1 MDNQKSLIEIIDR
14 YSDCLSDDFNKK
26 GKSTNKPEGF
36 VRIYE
41 IINDKKELVGEHNL
55 VVYLGREWLLTR
67 AFDFVN
73 PNIDPTSSE
82 FISWLG
88 LGNGGCPIGDPLN
101 PTAPTIL
108 DSNLDNPIM
117 INPTDSNYADY
128 RSTPDVGYYKAP
140 FDSITYEQ
148 DGDNYNRWLIARV
161 DTTIGPADA
170 NGFNISEA
178 GLFTAASNSG
188 GYAGPFNLYARVT
201 FPTIVKTSAR
211 QLLFEWYVYF

>member
-1 MDNQKSLIEIIDR
+1 MDNQKSLIEIIDK
-14 YSDCLSDDFNKK
+14 YSDCLSDGFNRKDK
-26 GKSTNKPEGF
+26 LTHKPEGF

-41 IINDKKELVGEHNL
+41 INNNKKELISEHNL
-55 VVYLGREWLLTR
+55 VVYLGREWLLSR
-67 AFDFVN
+67 AFDFIN
-73 PNIDPTSSE
+73 SNIDPTPTE

-108 DSNLDNPIM
+108 DTDLDNSIM

-128 RSTPDVGYYKAP
+128 RSTPDIGYYKAP

-161 DTTIGPADA
+161 DTTIGPGDA